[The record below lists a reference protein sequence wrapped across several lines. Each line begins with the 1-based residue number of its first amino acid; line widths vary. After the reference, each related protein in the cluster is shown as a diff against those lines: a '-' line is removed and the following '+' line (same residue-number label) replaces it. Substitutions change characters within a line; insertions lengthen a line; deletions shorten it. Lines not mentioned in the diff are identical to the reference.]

1 MAKDYYNILNVP
13 RNASSD
19 QVKRAYRRL
28 ANQYHPDKKGGDE
41 KKFKEINEAYQIL
54 SDPAKKQQYDQFGTT
69 FEQSQNQGQGGYS
82 GFNGFRDFSGFAD
95 AFSGFE
101 QKQEQTEYNF
111 GGFEDIFHDIFG
123 FGSKKGE
130 TKKGE
135 DISVD
140 LELTLEEASQ
150 GKIEEIEIYKR
161 VICPKCEGKGIEKGT
176 SFKTCPQCQGK
187 GEIKTTQ
194 RTVFGSFVAA
204 KICPQCQGEGKI
216 PEKPCK
222 HCGGDGK
229 IRNNEK
235 IKIKIPA
242 GIESGGILRLSG
254 LGDAGKR
261 GIQPG
266 DLYATIHIKKHPYF
280 ERRGDDILCQAKISF
295 TQAALG
301 DKIKVSALEGEV
313 SLKIPAG
320 IESGQIIRLRNKG
333 ITHLR
338 SRGKGDE
345 FVKIIIETPKRFSRK
360 AKELLKDLKKEGL

>member
-13 RNASSD
+13 RNASGD

-41 KKFKEINEAYQIL
+41 KKFKEINEAYQTL

-69 FEQSQNQGQGGYS
+69 FEQSQSQGGYS
-82 GFNGFRDFSGFAD
+82 GFNGFQDFSGFAD
-95 AFSGFE
+95 AFSGFK

-111 GGFEDIFHDIFG
+111 GGFEDIFQDIFG
-123 FGSKKGE
+123 FGAKKGR
-130 TKKGE
+130 TQKGE

-140 LELTLEEASQ
+140 LELTLEEASH

-161 VICPKCEGKGIEKGT
+161 VICPKCKGEGIEQGT
-176 SFKTCPQCQGK
+176 SFKVCPQCQGK
-187 GEIKTTQ
+187 GKIKTTQ
-194 RTVFGSFVAA
+194 RTVFGSFMAT
-204 KICPQCQGEGKI
+204 KICSQCQGEGKI
-216 PEKPCK
+216 PEKPCG
-222 HCGGDGK
+222 HCGGDGR

-235 IKIKIPA
+235 NKIKIPA
-242 GIESGGILRLSG
+242 GIENGGILRLSG
-254 LGDAGKR
+254 LGDAGKQ
-261 GIQPG
+261 GIQSG
-266 DLYATIHIKKHPYF
+266 DLYATVHIKKHPYF
-280 ERRGDDILCQAKISF
+280 ERRGDDIFYQTKISF

-301 DKIKVSALEGEV
+301 DRIKVPALEGEV
-313 SLKIPAG
+313 FLKVPAG
-320 IESGQIIRLRNKG
+320 IESGQIVRLKGKG

-345 FVKIIIETPKRFSRK
+345 FIKIIIKTPKRFSRK